1 MKGIKGVAIDLREI
15 YRFEQKDLNID
26 ITTSRYS
33 NLAYVTCEQRD
44 VFIDFLEMPGIKRDG
59 KMIVNGTRIFM
70 SHSAAQKLA
79 EALSGILRQIHDEGQ
94 METYDPDLTP
104 TAKHSA
110 KITRPKEKQQL

>member
-79 EALSGILRQIHDEGQ
+79 EALSGILRQIHDEGH
-94 METYDPDLTP
+94 MEIYIPDLTP
-104 TAKHSA
+104 TAKHSTE
-110 KITRPKEKQQL
+110 ITRPKEKQQL